1 MTPTP
6 APRRTGARP
15 KRSQGGGAQTGKN
28 LVQARKLSH
37 LVADALRAKIA
48 SGELL
53 PGDKLASEPELLGEF
68 GVSRPT
74 LREALRVIESE
85 GLIQLGRGART
96 GAKVLGP
103 SIEAAARYGELYLS
117 VQKTTLAEVHQV
129 RTLLEPSLIHL
140 LATDP
145 RSPRLKAL
153 RDCVE
158 REQESLRLGDYS
170 ATIAALNDFHR
181 LLNRLS
187 RNHALNLLA
196 GIIEAIPTKI
206 YARLL
211 ATGAARTQLAFK
223 RRTNASVKAH
233 AKVVELILAGRDRE
247 AETFWRAYQTE
258 TAAFLEKSGLAQLR
272 IPLALAP

>member
-1 MTPTP
+1 M
-6 APRRTGARP
+6 
-15 KRSQGGGAQTGKN
+15 
-28 LVQARKLSH
+28 VQSRKLSH

-53 PGDKLASEPELLGEF
+53 PGDKLASEPDLLSEF

-85 GLIQLGRGART
+85 GLIQLGRGARS

-140 LATDP
+140 LACDP

-153 RDCVE
+153 RDCVA
-158 REQESLRLGDYS
+158 REQESLRLQDYS

-211 ATGAARTQLAFK
+211 ANGAPRTQLAFK

-233 AKVVELILAGRDRE
+233 AKVVELILVGRERE
-247 AETFWRAYQTE
+247 AEAFWRAYQIE
-258 TAAFLEKSGLAQLR
+258 TASFLERSGLARLR
-272 IPLALAP
+272 IPLALTP